1 MSKIEEMDKIFSN
14 KELSQE
20 YWRDIPQWEG
30 FYQASTLGRIRS
42 IDRWVDQ
49 NGMKP
54 RFYRGLILS
63 AVSDKDGYLR
73 VSLHKSGYSQMFT
86 IHRLVALSFIS
97 NPNNYSEINHKDEIK
112 TNNRVD
118 NLEWCTVEY
127 NLLYSNSIEKAC
139 SARKRKVEQ
148 RRRDG
153 TLLRAF
159 DSMSDA
165 SRETGVNINRISGC
179 ANKKKGFKYAGGY
192 SWSLK

>member
-14 KELSQE
+14 EELSQE

-49 NGMKP
+49 NGMEP

-86 IHRLVALSFIS
+86 IHRLVALSFIY

-165 SRETGVNINRISGC
+165 SRET
-179 ANKKKGFKYAGGY
+179 
-192 SWSLK
+192 